1 MLIVPTVTG
10 IRTFIGR
17 PSVPHFSI
25 SPATCQGQAA
35 DAVAALAHAR
45 NLRPLALEILC
56 VPRFAH
62 LQKILNTARMKNRK
76 YNLLPYETIVK
87 AAAGEPEAVNTVIQ
101 TYTGYIKYLS
111 YFQGSINDDIQD
123 YLKASLMEALPKFRF
138 DR

>member
-1 MLIVPTVTG
+1 MGTDEKMDPARSKLGAGLRGTGHYVSWQAERRLTIRGRRLSVRSTPALTERRENAMLIVPTVTG

-62 LQKILNTARMKNRK
+62 LQKILNTAADAEN
-76 YNLLPYETIVK
+76 
-87 AAAGEPEAVNTVIQ
+87 G
-101 TYTGYIKYLS
+101 
-111 YFQGSINDDIQD
+111 
-123 YLKASLMEALPKFRF
+123 
-138 DR
+138 